1 MIFVTLCVLGSN
13 SVVAALSSASHPVFG
28 EAALTV
34 DSEQRLAWLTPNAT
48 VGLSF
53 VDVRNLLMSDSR
65 FSGFRVATMIELEAL
80 YSHAFIPDINVP
92 GYGAFYGTSENV
104 PGALYLQ
111 SLTGVTY
118 SAEIGGLS
126 LFETAGFVGN
136 SFVNPINGFLTVA
149 LGDVVVR
156 TDVRT
161 AFGTASFASAY
172 TTLTSVLI
180 GTNYEGV
187 GAWLVSAVPEPNSG
201 ALVILAVVALT
212 FIVRR
217 R

>member
-1 MIFVTLCVLGSN
+1 MTLCVLGSN
-13 SVVAALSSASHPVFG
+13 STVIAALSSASHPVFG

-34 DSEQRLAWLTPNAT
+34 DSEQGLAWLTPNAT
-48 VGLSF
+48 AGLSF
-53 VDVRNLLMSDSR
+53 LEVRNLLTSDSR
-65 FSGFRVATMIELEAL
+65 FNGFRVATMTELEAL